1 MLNDENA
8 FAWLPFLFFRLTL
21 IDDEMV
27 EPLISVWGL
36 RHKFQ

>member
-1 MLNDENA
+1 MRML
-8 FAWLPFLFFRLTL
+8 LPALCLFLFFRLTL

-36 RHKFQ
+36 QHKIQ